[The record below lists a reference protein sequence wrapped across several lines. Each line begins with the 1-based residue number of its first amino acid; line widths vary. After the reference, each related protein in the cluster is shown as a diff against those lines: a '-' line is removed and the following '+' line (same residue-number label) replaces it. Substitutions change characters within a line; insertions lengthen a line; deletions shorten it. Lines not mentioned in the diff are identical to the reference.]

1 MSQSKSFWTQFPRR
15 SSVIFLLGVFL
26 IFSAIAFVADMMDMG
41 REPTLRF
48 VLSVL
53 VTGLFPVFYAFAG
66 FSLRNNWWKA
76 CLPIFVV
83 HFALMNVIG
92 HWLPT
97 PPQPEHIGA
106 SEIAL
111 LNSRL
116 AFDGLTTIAV
126 VCLGYF
132 CFVYV
137 SVTES
142 RRYLRVRAEI
152 ELAAEIH
159 RVLVP
164 PIATKLGGY
173 EFYGQS
179 IPSGDVGGD
188 LIDLAGSEQHWVAYL
203 ADVSGH
209 GVAPGVVMGMVKSAA
224 RMLLSSGDDTA
235 HLLPRLNEVLFP
247 LKKPDMFVTF
257 CFVARNAGGLRI
269 GLAGHPAIL
278 HFSARSNEITQ
289 LECPNMPLG
298 ILPSGDF
305 ESSEIRAEQ
314 GDIFALYTD
323 GFLEQADATGEEFG
337 LTRFQDEFQKHGR
350 EPLAAI
356 CRSLQESVARHGAQF
371 DDQSILLIRR
381 LE

>member
-1 MSQSKSFWTQFPRR
+1 MSQPNSFWRQFPRK
-15 SSVIFLLGVFL
+15 STIIFLLGVFL
-26 IFSAIAFVADMMDMG
+26 IFSTIAFVVDMTEMG

-48 VLSVL
+48 VLIVL
-53 VTGLFPVFYAFAG
+53 INGAFPVLYAFAG
-66 FSLRNNWWKA
+66 FSLRNKWWKA
-76 CLPIFVV
+76 CVPIFVI
-83 HFALMNVIG
+83 HLALLNILATR
-92 HWLPT
+92 LPT
-97 PPQPEHIGA
+97 PLRPDHMDAAQVVQMD
-106 SEIAL
+106 
-111 LNSRL
+111 SRL
-116 AFDGLTTIAV
+116 GFDGIASILAV
-126 VCLGYF
+126 FLGYF
-132 CFVYV
+132 CFLYV
-137 SVTES
+137 SIVES

-152 ELAAEIH
+152 DLAMEIH

-164 PIATKLGGY
+164 AIDTKIGGY
-173 EFYGQS
+173 EFYGRS
-179 IPSGDVGGD
+179 VPSGDVGGD
-188 LIDLAGSEQHWVAYL
+188 LIDLAGSEEHWVAYL

-278 HFSARSNEITQ
+278 HFSARSNQITQ

-314 GDIFALYTD
+314 GDVFALYTD
-323 GFLEQADATGEEFG
+323 GFLEQANAAGEEFG
-337 LTRFQDEFQKHGR
+337 LTRFQEELQRHAK

-356 CRSLQESVARHGAQF
+356 CRSLQESVARHGPQF